1 MTPIPPG
8 AAVGAATLFSLLL
21 AGGAV
26 VEITS
31 VDCFATAEVVASSD
45 SAAYSDGSLTLGSP
59 LVAAD
64 VLLSTW
70 APCFFWLGFEAVPPA
85 AVLPLFSWYW
95 NEFVIDDDVAA

>member
-8 AAVGAATLFSLLL
+8 AAVGTATLFSLLL

-26 VEITS
+26 VEVS
-31 VDCFATAEVVASSD
+31 SAGCFAAVESIASSD

-64 VLLSTW
+64 VVLST
-70 APCFFWLGFEAVPPA
+70 
-85 AVLPLFSWYW
+85 
-95 NEFVIDDDVAA
+95 